1 MILKIFSNPNDS
13 VIKLRRYRPDTESWM
28 SALIKQRP
36 HLSQRTFGISWKLCA
51 PSPQPQRVN
60 VTPMP
65 CCSQYSEWAETTS
78 TGLIDSIAPS
88 STERGSDLKHC
99 DCGYV
104 WTVRKSLLFFLF
116 LFINIALAL
125 LPAWLSFHLHVFIYF
140 FEVFTPSCHEVE
152 LGKLQNQFNVI
163 CSKKRENKARGGDLA
178 KLPVEK
184 DLSYHKPRVI
194 SFIFGVA
201 LYELFVHLSWLQK
214 CLLTGCVCFPGCL
227 AAAHECL
234 CWWGLLFLTEPSL
247 CKGNI
252 VALYGKVSR
261 VEKSLH

>member
-1 MILKIFSNPNDS
+1 M
-13 VIKLRRYRPDTESWM
+13 
-28 SALIKQRP
+28 
-36 HLSQRTFGISWKLCA
+36 H
-51 PSPQPQRVN
+51 
-60 VTPMP
+60 
-65 CCSQYSEWAETTS
+65 
-78 TGLIDSIAPS
+78 
-88 STERGSDLKHC
+88 
-99 DCGYV
+99 
-104 WTVRKSLLFFLF
+104 
-116 LFINIALAL
+116 LFI
-125 LPAWLSFHLHVFIYF
+125 F

-184 DLSYHKPRVI
+184 DLSYHKPKVI

-234 CWWGLLFLTEPSL
+234 CW
-247 CKGNI
+247 
-252 VALYGKVSR
+252 
-261 VEKSLH
+261 